1 MSDTFKITLAQL
13 NPTVGDLNGNADKA
27 FAAWKQGKHG
37 GADLVALPEMFIT
50 GYNARFNIQ
59 TAFHMAAI
67 ETIQRLAGTRR
78 TSLGY
83 RGPWKGYSVFN
94 AYFILHSGQIKSVVE
109 KHHLPNE
116 AFLTKCAFLTVGRL
130 AVVFCRKHP
139 HWKPHLRTRG
149 TKMW

>member
-50 GYNARFNIQ
+50 GYNAQDLISKP
-59 TAFHMAAI
+59 AFHMAAI
-67 ETIQRLAGTRR
+67 ETIQRLALACAEGPALAIGVLGKKEAA
-78 TSLGY
+78 SLT
-83 RGPWKGYSVFN
+83 P
-94 AYFILHSGQIKSVVE
+94 ILFCIQARSNQSLKNTICPMK
-109 KHHLPNE
+109 

-130 AVVFCRKHP
+130 AVRI
-139 HWKPHLRTRG
+139 L
-149 TKMW
+149 